1 MTFCQLVKDYLNEK
15 SGEGKNQFNWKRL
28 LKFSSLSCPR
38 PELNEI
44 GIGFFINYS
53 WIKLMIWLNMPRA
66 QSGFIIQSTGTKNEA
81 PRKNLISMQTKPGKI
96 WKVAAW
102 SFLEF
107 HHVEQNWAC
116 MPYKIENFPTHHT
129 FGQILLSTLLNYSR
143 WPLASG

>member
-15 SGEGKNQFNWKRL
+15 SGEGKNQFKWKRL

-81 PRKNLISMQTKPGKI
+81 PRKKLDFNADKTRQNMKSCN
-96 WKVAAW
+96 
-102 SFLEF
+102 LEF
-107 HHVEQNWAC
+107 LRISSCRTKLSMHALQNWKFSN
-116 MPYKIENFPTHHT
+116 PPHFWPNSFVHFIE
-129 FGQILLSTLLNYSR
+129 L
-143 WPLASG
+143 